1 MAADRL
7 QFDDF
12 LLDPGERRLLRA
24 GAPVEL
30 NARYFD
36 ALVLLAR
43 EQGRLVSKDRFL
55 DEVWRGV
62 PVTEEALT
70 QCIRTLRRQLGDSAT
85 NPRYIETVP
94 KHGYRFIAPVSR
106 DDAVPTASTIATPA
120 ATPAATPIATKTPAP
135 VGTATS
141 DTSWTW
147 RQTLPL
153 AAAGTT
159 GAGVA
164 GVLGGLFYG
173 FAGAS
178 QPLAPGMGAV
188 SMLLVMVCLTIV
200 AAVAGGAAVS
210 AGIAA
215 SALLPGG
222 ARDPRAR
229 WRWSI
234 AGGALG
240 GLLVG
245 AAAKLLGL
253 DAFDLLLGQSPGDI
267 TGAPEGI
274 VLGAAVGFGVWFGA
288 RNGASPWQRRSVIA
302 ATLAG
307 AVAGL
312 AIPLLG
318 GRMMGGSLDL
328 LAHSFPN
335 SRLRLDQVGALFGEH
350 GFGPIAQAATGALEG
365 ALFGAC
371 IVGAMV
377 VFAPLFAGREAE

>member
-1 MAADRL
+1 MAAARFR
-7 QFDDF
+7 FDDF
-12 LLDPGERRLLRA
+12 ELDAVERRLLR
-24 GAPVEL
+24 GDAPVEL
-30 NARYFD
+30 NARYLD
-36 ALVLLAR
+36 ALVLLVR

-55 DEVWRGV
+55 DTVWQGI

-70 QCIRTLRRQLGDSAT
+70 QCIRTLRKQLGDSVA

-94 KHGYRFIAPVSR
+94 KHGYRFIAPVTGG
-106 DDAVPTASTIATPA
+106 DAADESVHTAA
-120 ATPAATPIATKTPAP
+120 ATPVARTQAPAGLAAAA
-135 VGTATS
+135 GG
-141 DTSWTW
+141 WTW
-147 RQTLPL
+147 RQSLLL

-188 SMLLVMVCLTIV
+188 SMLLVMVCLTVV

-215 SALLPGG
+215 AALLPGS
-222 ARDPRAR
+222 ARDPGKR
-229 WRWSI
+229 WRWSVT
-234 AGGALG
+234 GGAFG

-253 DAFDLLLGQSPGDI
+253 DAFNLLLGRSPGDI
-267 TGAPEGI
+267 TGAPEGLA
-274 VLGAAVGFGVWFGA
+274 LGAAVGFGLWFGA
-288 RNGASPWQRRSVIA
+288 RNGASPWQRRSAIA
-302 ATLAG
+302 AALAG
-307 AVAGL
+307 AVAGA

-318 GRMMGGSLDL
+318 GRLMGGSLDL
-328 LAHSFPN
+328 LARSFPN

-350 GFGPIAQAATGALEG
+350 GFGTFAQAATGMLEG

-371 IVGAMV
+371 IVGAMAA
-377 VFAPLFAGREAE
+377 FAPLFAPAQEPPGRDG

>member
-1 MAADRL
+1 MPATRFR
-7 QFDDF
+7 FDDF
-12 LLDPGERRLLRA
+12 LLDTAERRLARA
-24 GAPVEL
+24 GDPVEL
-30 NARYFD
+30 NARYLD
-36 ALVLLAR
+36 ALALLVR
-43 EQGRLVSKDRFL
+43 EHGKLVSKDRFL

-70 QCIRTLRRQLGDSAT
+70 QCIRTLRRQLGDSVAA
-85 NPRYIETVP
+85 PRFIETVP
-94 KHGYRFIAPVSR
+94 KHGYRFIAAVGE
-106 DDAVPTASTIATPA
+106 DDAGAGVVAAAEPARAAADPRAASTQA
-120 ATPAATPIATKTPAP
+120 
-135 VGTATS
+135 
-141 DTSWTW
+141 WTW
-147 RQTLPL
+147 RRSLPL

-173 FAGAS
+173 LAGAS

-215 SALLPGG
+215 SALLPS
-222 ARDPRAR
+222 RAPAQR

-234 AGGALG
+234 AGGAIG

-245 AAAKLLGL
+245 AIAKLLGL
-253 DAFDLLLGQSPGDI
+253 DAFNLLLGQSPGDI
-267 TGAPEGI
+267 TGAPEGFA
-274 VLGAAVGFGVWFGA
+274 LGAAVGFGVWFGA
-288 RNGASPWQRRSVIA
+288 RKGASPWRRASIVA
-302 ATLAG
+302 ASLAG
-307 AVAGL
+307 AVAGI
-312 AIPLLG
+312 AIALLG

-328 LAHSFPN
+328 LARSFPN
-335 SRLRLDQVGALFGEH
+335 SRLRLDQVGALFGEQ
-350 GFGPIAQAATGALEG
+350 GFGTIAQAATGALEG

-377 VFAPLFAGREAE
+377 AFAPLFARREPE